1 MGEFMVMIAE
11 AIRTKKVELAVDKL
25 INSDMS
31 RLKKLIPR
39 S

>member
-1 MGEFMVMIAE
+1 MNDYMTMIAN
-11 AIRTKKVELAVDKL
+11 AIKSKKIELAIDKL
-25 INSDMS
+25 INSDMT